1 MKKNYIVLNGKYYD
15 AITGALIAQPELAV
29 RPLKATMR
37 AAAKQSKQSLKQPA
51 AQKIQK
57 TTIQPTT
64 ASLAPK
70 KRPERTQHTHTT
82 KPTRRKPKQSK
93 TLMRHA
99 VKKPAQPAKPPLKK
113 VFPVAQQGTKVIVP
127 KKSAKG
133 IDASKLHRA
142 KSVTK
147 SPTITRF
154 SATTKPAPVPTHVK
168 PVALRPAPSTK
179 KVTPAKAIR
188 VTAPKPIATPTGKP
202 TAASHKQQLLERALE
217 NARSHEAPKL
227 SLKKPR
233 HRARRRI
240 LSSLAVL
247 GAVLV
252 IGSFVAYLNKSSV
265 ELQVASVRAGFQ
277 ASLPHTPIGYEQQS
291 AVASKGKVSVSF
303 VAPEKDDRFTLTQ
316 ESSSWDSQTLFD
328 SIIADNTTTYQAIQS
343 NGRTIYVYDTDKAAW
358 VDGGILY
365 KVSGSTQLSSDQIVS
380 LATSM

>member
-15 AITGALIAQPELAV
+15 AVTGALIKQPEVAL
-29 RPLKATMR
+29 RPLKATAR
-37 AAAKQSKQSLKQPA
+37 AAASKKPVT
-51 AQKIQK
+51 QK
-57 TTIQPTT
+57 TAIQSPALPAT
-64 ASLAPK
+64 PK
-70 KRPERTQHTHTT
+70 KRPDRVQHAHIT

-99 VKKPAQPAKPPLKK
+99 VKKPAPLAKPSLKK
-113 VFPVAQQGTKVIVP
+113 VFPATRQGSEIIVP
-127 KKSAKG
+127 KKSAQG
-133 IDASKLHRA
+133 VDASKLHRA
-142 KSVTK
+142 KSIPK
-147 SPTITRF
+147 SATITRF
-154 SATTKPAPVPTHVK
+154 RATTPTKHKPAPVPTHIK
-168 PVALRPAPSTK
+168 PVALRPAPSDK
-179 KVTPAKAIR
+179 KAKAIR
-188 VTAPKPIATPTGKP
+188 VMAPKPDAIPAKKP
-202 TAASHKQQLLERALE
+202 TASAQKQQLLERALE

-240 LSSLAVL
+240 LSSLAAL

-252 IGSFVAYLNKSSV
+252 IGSFVAYLNKPSV

-291 AVASKGKVSVSF
+291 ATASKGKVSVSF
-303 VAPEKDDRFTLTQ
+303 IAPNNNDRFTLTQ
-316 ESSSWDSQTLFD
+316 EASSWDSQTLFD
-328 SIIADNTTTYQAIQS
+328 SIVADNTTTYQAIQN
-343 NGRTIYVYDTDKAAW
+343 NGRTIYVYDNDKAAW